1 MAIILITGNEYVL
14 GVSDMNAIMT
24 FASAADQMQ
33 RYDAVRRRN
42 AEQAYH
48 RQADYNGRNQKM
60 LDDLE
65 ALLTGKKEPDAGQ
78 ESREFKKLDAGQVKQ
93 IALPLGKTLE
103 ETIDAWRDVRR
114 EAISAPEPT
123 TADHQL
129 AATASAKIME
139 TEARLA
145 LQKREQ
151 SQMEAESSRAKVEAF
166 KVVSMDLPT
175 DLEREMLLEQKR
187 FAKAISAYSIQVEAK
202 RNGFIAEWP
211 SYNKIA

>member
-1 MAIILITGNEYVL
+1 
-14 GVSDMNAIMT
+14 MNAIMT
-24 FASAADQMQ
+24 VASAADQMQ

-60 LDDLE
+60 LEDLE

-78 ESREFKKLDAGQVKQ
+78 ETREFKKLDAGQVKQ

-114 EAISAPEPT
+114 EAISEPEPT

-151 SQMEAESSRAKVEAF
+151 SQLEAAANRETMEAF
-166 KVVSMDLPT
+166 KVASMDLPN
-175 DLEREMLLEQKR
+175 DVEREILLEQKR
-187 FAKAISAYSIQVEAK
+187 FAKAISAYSIQIEAK
-202 RNGFIAEWP
+202 RIGFIAEWP
-211 SYNKIA
+211 NYNKTA

>member
-1 MAIILITGNEYVL
+1 
-14 GVSDMNAIMT
+14 MNAIMT

-48 RQADYNGRNQKM
+48 RQADYNGRNQKV

-65 ALLTGKKEPDAGQ
+65 ALLTGKKEPDTGS
-78 ESREFKKLDAGQVKQ
+78 ENRDFKKLDAGQVKQ

-114 EAISAPEPT
+114 EAISVQEPT

-151 SQMEAESSRAKVEAF
+151 SQLEAETNRAKAVDF
-166 KVVSMDLPT
+166 KVASMNLPT

-187 FAKAISAYSIQVEAK
+187 FAKAISAYSIQLEAK
-202 RNGFIAEWP
+202 SNGFIAEWP
-211 SYNKIA
+211 IFNKTA

>member
-1 MAIILITGNEYVL
+1 
-14 GVSDMNAIMT
+14 MNAIMT
-24 FASAADQMQ
+24 FATAADQMQ
-33 RYDAVRRRN
+33 RYDAVRRKS
-42 AEQAYH
+42 AEQAYY
-48 RQADYNGRNQKM
+48 RNADYNGRNQKT
-60 LDDLE
+60 LNDLE
-65 ALLTGKKEPDAGQ
+65 ALLIGKNEPEAVQ
-78 ESREFKKLDAGQVKQ
+78 ESREFEKLDAGQVKQ

-114 EAISAPEPT
+114 EAVSVQEPT

-151 SQMEAESSRAKVEAF
+151 SQMEAEANRAKAEAF
-166 KVVSMDLPT
+166 KVAAMDLPT
-175 DLEREMLLEQKR
+175 DVEREVLLEQKR
-187 FAKAISAYSIQVEAK
+187 FAQAISAYSIQVEAK

-211 SYNKIA
+211 SINRTA

>member
-1 MAIILITGNEYVL
+1 
-14 GVSDMNAIMT
+14 MNAIMT

-48 RQADYNGRNQKM
+48 RQADYNGRNQKT

-65 ALLTGKKEPDAGQ
+65 ALLIGKKEPEAGS
-78 ESREFKKLDAGQVKQ
+78 EIREFKKLDAGQVKQ

-114 EAISAPEPT
+114 EAISVQEPT
-123 TADHQL
+123 TADQQL

-151 SQMEAESSRAKVEAF
+151 SQIEAEAHQAKAEAF
-166 KVVSMDLPT
+166 KLASMELPS
-175 DLEREMLLEQKR
+175 DLEREVLLEQKR

-202 RNGFIAEWP
+202 SNGFIAEWP
-211 SYNKIA
+211 SVNKTA

>member
-1 MAIILITGNEYVL
+1 
-14 GVSDMNAIMT
+14 MNAIMT

-65 ALLTGKKEPDAGQ
+65 ALLTGKKEPETGA
-78 ESREFKKLDAGQVKQ
+78 ENREFKKLDAGQVKQ
-93 IALPLGKTLE
+93 ISLPLGKTLE

-114 EAISAPEPT
+114 EAISVQEPT

-151 SQMEAESSRAKVEAF
+151 SQLEAETNRAKAEVF
-166 KVVSMDLPT
+166 KVASMDLPT
-175 DLEREMLLEQKR
+175 DLEREVLLEQKR
-187 FAKAISAYSIQVEAK
+187 YAKAISAYSIQVEAK

-211 SYNKIA
+211 NINRTA

>member
-1 MAIILITGNEYVL
+1 
-14 GVSDMNAIMT
+14 MNAIMT
-24 FASAADQMQ
+24 FASAADQLQ
-33 RYDAVRRRN
+33 RYDGIRRRN

-48 RQADYNGRNQKM
+48 RQAEYNGRNQKM

-65 ALLTGKKEPDAGQ
+65 ALLTGKKEPEAGQ
-78 ESREFKKLDAGQVKQ
+78 ESRDFKKLDAGQVKQ

-114 EAISAPEPT
+114 EAISVQEPT

-139 TEARLA
+139 TETRLA

-151 SQMEAESSRAKVEAF
+151 SQMESEANRAKTEAL
-166 KVVSMDLPT
+166 KVASMDLPS
-175 DLEREMLLEQKR
+175 DLEREMLIEQKR
-187 FAKAISAYSIQVEAK
+187 IAKAISAYSIQVEAK

-211 SYNKIA
+211 SFNKTA

>member
-1 MAIILITGNEYVL
+1 
-14 GVSDMNAIMT
+14 MNAIMT

-33 RYDAVRRRN
+33 RYDAVKRRN

-48 RQADYNGRNQKM
+48 RQADYNGRNQKT

-65 ALLTGKKEPDAGQ
+65 ALLLGKKEPEAVS
-78 ESREFKKLDAGQVKQ
+78 EIREFKKLDAGQVKQ

-114 EAISAPEPT
+114 EAISVQEPT
-123 TADHQL
+123 IADQQL

-151 SQMEAESSRAKVEAF
+151 SQIEAEAHQAKADAF
-166 KVVSMDLPT
+166 KVASMDLPS
-175 DLEREMLLEQKR
+175 DLEREVLLEQKR

-202 RNGFIAEWP
+202 SNGFIAEWP
-211 SYNKIA
+211 SINKTA

>member
-1 MAIILITGNEYVL
+1 
-14 GVSDMNAIMT
+14 MNAIMT

-33 RYDAVRRRN
+33 RFDAVRRRN

-65 ALLTGKKEPDAGQ
+65 ALLTGKKEPEVLQD
-78 ESREFKKLDAGQVKQ
+78 REFKKLDAGQVKQ

-114 EAISAPEPT
+114 EAISVQEPT
-123 TADHQL
+123 TADQQL
-129 AATASAKIME
+129 AATASAKIIE

-151 SQMEAESSRAKVEAF
+151 SQMEAEANRAKADVF
-166 KVVSMDLPT
+166 KVASMDLPT
-175 DLEREMLLEQKR
+175 DLEREVRLEQKR

-202 RNGFIAEWP
+202 RSGFMAEWP
-211 SYNKIA
+211 SYNKTA

>member
-1 MAIILITGNEYVL
+1 
-14 GVSDMNAIMT
+14 MNAIMT

-60 LDDLE
+60 FDDLE
-65 ALLTGKKEPDAGQ
+65 ALLTGKKEPEASS
-78 ESREFKKLDAGQVKQ
+78 ENREFKKLDAGQVKQ

-114 EAISAPEPT
+114 EAISVQEPT

-151 SQMEAESSRAKVEAF
+151 SQLEAETNQAKAEAF
-166 KVVSMDLPT
+166 KVASMDLPT
-175 DLEREMLLEQKR
+175 DLEREVLLEQKR
-187 FAKAISAYSIQVEAK
+187 YAKAISAYSIQVEAK

-211 SYNKIA
+211 NINRTA

>member
-1 MAIILITGNEYVL
+1 
-14 GVSDMNAIMT
+14 MNAIMT

-33 RYDAVRRRN
+33 RYDAVKRRN

-48 RQADYNGRNQKM
+48 RQADYNGRNQKT

-65 ALLTGKKEPDAGQ
+65 ALLLGKKEPEAVS
-78 ESREFKKLDAGQVKQ
+78 EIREFKKLDAGQVKQ

-114 EAISAPEPT
+114 EAISVQEPT
-123 TADHQL
+123 IADQQL

-151 SQMEAESSRAKVEAF
+151 SQIEAEAHQAKADAF
-166 KVVSMDLPT
+166 KVASMDLPT
-175 DLEREMLLEQKR
+175 DLEREVLLEQKR

-202 RNGFIAEWP
+202 SQGFIAEWP
-211 SYNKIA
+211 SINKIA

>member
-1 MAIILITGNEYVL
+1 
-14 GVSDMNAIMT
+14 MNAIMT
-24 FASAADQMQ
+24 FATAADQMQ
-33 RYDAVRRRN
+33 RYDAVRRKS
-42 AEQAYH
+42 AEQAYY
-48 RQADYNGRNQKM
+48 RNADYNGRNQKT

-65 ALLTGKKEPDAGQ
+65 ALLTGKSEPESVQ

-114 EAISAPEPT
+114 EAVSVQEPT

-139 TEARLA
+139 TETRLA

-151 SQMEAESSRAKVEAF
+151 SQMEAEANRAKAEEF
-166 KVVSMDLPT
+166 KVASMDLPT
-175 DLEREMLLEQKR
+175 DLEREVLLEQKR

-202 RNGFIAEWP
+202 QNGFIAEWP
-211 SYNKIA
+211 SINRTA

>member
-1 MAIILITGNEYVL
+1 
-14 GVSDMNAIMT
+14 MNAIMT

-33 RYDAVRRRN
+33 RYDAARRRN

-65 ALLTGKKEPDAGQ
+65 ALLTGKKEMEAVF
-78 ESREFKKLDAGQVKQ
+78 ENREFKKLDAGQVKQ

-114 EAISAPEPT
+114 EAISVQEPT
-123 TADHQL
+123 TADQQL

-151 SQMEAESSRAKVEAF
+151 SQMEAEASRAKAEVF
-166 KVVSMDLPT
+166 KVASMDLPA
-175 DLEREMLLEQKR
+175 DLEREVLLEQSR
-187 FAKAISAYSIQVEAK
+187 FVKAISAYSIQVEAK

-211 SYNKIA
+211 SFNKIA